1 MVIKNQWL
9 QLLIL
14 VGLSVTFISLL
25 VFVLGRWFRNN
36 NFPKTKGSIWILA
49 LFSSSLAFI
58 LANTT
63 INANKGIDLQS
74 IIQGV
79 QEVLSTFIVPV
90 VLGIMFTTS
99 EYDQEKDKLSKTK
112 TFTVETV
119 KMDTNG
125 VGHYEKITV
134 TEEE

>member
-14 VGLSVTFISLL
+14 VGLSVAFISLL

-79 QEVLSTFIVPV
+79 QEVLSTFIIPV
-90 VLGIMFTTS
+90 ILGIMFTTS

-112 TFTVETV
+112 TVTTETV
-119 KMDTNG
+119 NIDSNG

>member
-14 VGLSVTFISLL
+14 VGLSVAFISLL

-112 TFTVETV
+112 TVTTETV
-119 KMDTNG
+119 NIDSNG